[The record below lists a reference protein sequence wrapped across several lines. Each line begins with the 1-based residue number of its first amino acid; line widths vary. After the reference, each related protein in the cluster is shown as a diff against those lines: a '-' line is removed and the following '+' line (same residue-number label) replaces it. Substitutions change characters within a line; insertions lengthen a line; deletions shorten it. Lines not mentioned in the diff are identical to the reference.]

1 MYGFKPFLTPESIT
15 STSKSNSSC
24 YFGVYYRMLKY
35 VLTFKW
41 NLFSSTFK
49 C

>member
-1 MYGFKPFLTPESIT
+1 MYGFKPFLPPESIT
-15 STSKSNSSC
+15 STSMSNSSC

-49 C
+49 Y